1 MSSPVKTGRWMPSP
15 LLTHSPNADCLVS
28 QPCGIRARVMARA
41 GAWWLDQALA
51 GGTCPD
57 ESAVLSLRA
66 HRLIGL
72 EARRTLARELRD
84 VVRRARCP
92 RHPFDTGVRICASEV
107 LRSRDAVEALAD
119 RLEGWEPVEPAG
131 VARVRLLLRDGVG
144 PLYNESY
151 PGELRNAIRAATE
164 ALEPRW

>member
-1 MSSPVKTGRWMPSP
+1 MPPP
-15 LLTHSPNADCLVS
+15 LLTRPPDADCLVS
-28 QPCGIRARVMARA
+28 EPCRIRARVIAWA

-51 GGTCPD
+51 DGVCPD
-57 ESAVLSLRA
+57 DSAVLSLRA

-72 EARRTLARELRD
+72 ETRRALARELRGI
-84 VVRRARCP
+84 VGRARRP
-92 RHPFDTGVRICASEV
+92 LHPLDNGARICSQEV
-107 LRSRDAVEALAD
+107 LGARDAIEALAD
-119 RLEGWEPVEPAG
+119 RLDGWEPVEPAG

-151 PGELRNAIRAATE
+151 PGGLRRAIRVAVA